1 MPSRSRGIR
10 ILLTLLVVA
19 IVGGA
24 VGLGVVYFTL
34 LRDLPEMESVAEY
47 HPPLTS
53 LVLDRKG
60 RLIGE
65 FYDERRRLVAYEDV
79 PRHTVL
85 AFVAGEDA
93 SFFEHEGI
101 DYMGILRAAWVNLA
115 AGGEVKQGGSTITQ
129 QTVKG
134 LLLTPE
140 RKIQRKIKE
149 LILARR
155 LEQQLS
161 KEDILYLY
169 LNQIYFGQGAWGIE
183 EAARTYFGKPASEL
197 GVSESALLAGLPQ
210 RPSDYSPTSNPRAA
224 ERRRRYVLQRMR
236 VEGFIDEET
245 FRSELESPP
254 ELKAPEDRVDARGA
268 AYFVEEVR
276 RRLYDTIG
284 SELVLRGGIT
294 VTTTLDLD
302 LQREATQAIRGGLEQ
317 LDRRQGW
324 RGPEST
330 LAVEMLGDAI
340 IELGKLNEL
349 VATVEAPIEDDPEVA
364 EALAA
369 MTPEPPSEPEP
380 VAIPTDTPLRGVVLA
395 VNPKEKTARVAFAP
409 EVEATVRLADV
420 RWARKPDPSK
430 RAHSMRAI
438 EQIFQVG
445 QAASFRILADDADL
459 DGAAAPGRV
468 LYAELNQS
476 PLAEGALLSFD
487 IKTGDVRALVGG
499 YDYRRS
505 EFDRATQARRQAG
518 SAFKPLI
525 YAAALERDYTPAS
538 ILVDRPVVY
547 EDPDSGFVWRPQN
560 YSRKFLGRL
569 PMRTALARSVNNATI
584 HLFRDLRTN
593 NVIEFARRVGI
604 ESPLARDLSLALGSS
619 SVTLL
624 EMTRAYAVFASG
636 GEQVLPTF
644 ITAVHDREGEA
655 ILGTQILGTVPE
667 VEEWRPKHQAPE
679 DAELAQ
685 IVKRLEAGA
694 PGEEGNGPAHRTRV
708 ISPQLAYLASD
719 LLRAAVF
726 DPKGTGR
733 GARELGRKVGGKTGT
748 TNFGGDAWFIGF
760 SPDVVTGV
768 WVGYDEKRVLGKGET
783 GGRTALPIWRDYMK
797 HALKEHPNRDFAV
810 PSGIVFTRVDPATG
824 LLAAAGSKD
833 AYLQGFAEGTEPT
846 QTAKQASRGRE
857 GGRLLR
863 LDEF

>member
-10 ILLTLLVVA
+10 ILLSLLALAFAAAVVGAAA
-19 IVGGA
+19 IH
-24 VGLGVVYFTL
+24 FTL
-34 LRDLPEMESVAEY
+34 LRDLPEMKSVAEY
-47 HPPLTS
+47 HPALTS
-53 LVLDRKG
+53 RVLDREG

-65 FYDERRRLVAYEDV
+65 FYDERRSLVPYDDV

-93 SFFEHEGI
+93 HFFEHEGI
-101 DYMGILRAAWVNLA
+101 DYLGILRAAWVNLA

-140 RKIQRKIKE
+140 RKMQRKIKE

-155 LEQQLS
+155 LEQHLS

-183 EAARTYFGKPASEL
+183 EAARTYFGKSASEL

-210 RPSDYSPTSNPRAA
+210 RPSDYSPTTNPRAA

-236 VEGFIDEET
+236 VEDFIDEET
-245 FRSELESPP
+245 FRTELANPP
-254 ELKAPEDRVDARGA
+254 ELRSAEDRVAALPA

-284 SELVLRGGIT
+284 SDLVLRGGIT
-294 VTTTLDLD
+294 VHTTLDLD
-302 LQREATQAIRGGLEQ
+302 LQREATEAVRSGLEK

-324 RGPEST
+324 RGPEKTISPEH
-330 LAVEMLGDAI
+330 LDDAI
-340 IELGKLNEL
+340 VELGKLNEL
-349 VATVEAPIEDDPEVA
+349 VPEDEEPIEDEPEVA
-364 EALAA
+364 QALAA
-369 MTPEPPSEPEP
+369 ATAAIDAPEPEP
-380 VAIPTDTPLRGVVLA
+380 VRTPTDEPLRGVVIA
-395 VNPKEKTARVAFAP
+395 VNPKEDTARVAFAP

-420 RWARKPDPSK
+420 RWARRPDPSK
-430 RAHSMRAI
+430 RPSSVRHI
-438 EQIFQVG
+438 EQIFQLG
-445 QAASFRILADDADL
+445 QAASFRILPDESDADD
-459 DGAAAPGRV
+459 AAAPGRP
-468 LYAELNQS
+468 LFATLAQT

-487 IKTGDVRALVGG
+487 VESGGVRALVGG

-518 SAFKPLI
+518 SSFKPII
-525 YAAALERDYTPAS
+525 YAAALEADYTPAS

-547 EDPDSGFVWRPQN
+547 EDPESGFVWRPQN

-569 PMRTALARSVNNATI
+569 PLREALARSVNNATI

-593 NVIEFARRVGI
+593 NVIEFARRLGV
-604 ESPLARDLSLALGSS
+604 ESPLASDLSLALGSS

-636 GEQVLPTF
+636 GEQVLPVF
-644 ITAVHDREGEA
+644 ITAVYDRDGER
-655 ILGTQILGTVPE
+655 ILGPQVLGGVPE
-667 VEEWRPKHQAPE
+667 VEAWKPKNQTPE
-679 DAELAQ
+679 DAELAR
-685 IVKRLEAGA
+685 IVDELEAED
-694 PGEEGNGPAHRTRV
+694 EEGPARKQV
-708 ISPQLAYLASD
+708 ISPQLAYLATD

-726 DPKGTGR
+726 DSHGTGR

-748 TNFGGDAWFIGF
+748 TNFGGDAWFVGF

-783 GGRTALPIWRDYMK
+783 GGRTALPIWRDYMAQ
-797 HALKEHPNRDFAV
+797 ALAAHPDRDFPV
-810 PSGIVFTRVDPATG
+810 PSGIVFTRVDPETG
-824 LLAAAGSKD
+824 MLAGASSRD
-833 AYLQGFAEGTEPT
+833 AYLQAFAEGTEPT
-846 QTAKQASRGRE
+846 QTAKQASRGDER
-857 GGRLLR
+857 GRLLR

>member
-10 ILLTLLVVA
+10 ILLALVFLAVA
-19 IVGGA
+19 GAA
-24 VGLGVVYFTL
+24 VGVGVIWFTL
-34 LRDLPEMESVAEY
+34 LRDLPEMASVEEY
-47 HPPLTS
+47 RPPLSS
-53 LVLDRKG
+53 LVLDREG
-60 RLIGE
+60 RLLGE
-65 FYDERRRLVAYEDV
+65 FHEERRRLIPYEEV

-183 EAARTYFGKPASEL
+183 EAARTYFGKSAREL
-197 GVSESALLAGLPQ
+197 DVSESALLAGLPQ

-236 VEGFIDEET
+236 VEEFIDEKT
-245 FRSELESPP
+245 FREALDNPP
-254 ELKAPEDRVDARGA
+254 ELKPHEERVHARPA

-276 RRLYDTIG
+276 RHLYDTIG
-284 SELVLRGGIT
+284 SDLVLRGGLTIH
-294 VTTTLDLD
+294 TTLDLE
-302 LQREATQAIRGGLEQ
+302 LQREATEAVRSGLED

-324 RGPEST
+324 RGAEKVLSPEN
-330 LAVEMLGDAI
+330 LEEAI
-340 IELGKLNEL
+340 VELGKLNEL
-349 VATVEAPIEDDPEVA
+349 VPEPEAPVEDEPEVA
-364 EALAA
+364 EALAKVA
-369 MTPEPPSEPEP
+369 PVKAKEPEP
-380 VAIPTDTPLRGVVLA
+380 VRVPTDVPLRGVVTA
-395 VNPKEKTARVAFAP
+395 IDPGDDTARVAFAP
-409 EVEATVRLADV
+409 EVEATVRLSDV

-430 RAHSMRAI
+430 RPRSVRHI
-438 EQIFQVG
+438 EEIFQVG
-445 QAASFRILADDADL
+445 QAASFRVLPAEGDEGDA
-459 DGAAAPGRV
+459 AKPGRP
-468 LYAELNQS
+468 LQATLAQT

-487 IKTGDVRALVGG
+487 VNTGGVLALVGG

-569 PMRTALARSVNNATI
+569 PMREALARSVNNATI

-593 NVIEFARRVGI
+593 NVIDFARRLGV

-636 GEQVLPTF
+636 GYQVLPIF
-644 ITAVHDREGEA
+644 ITSVENRDGER
-655 ILGTQILGTVPE
+655 ILGPQVLGSVPE
-667 VEEWRPKHQAPE
+667 VEEWRPESRTPE
-679 DAELAQ
+679 DAELAR
-685 IVKRLEAGA
+685 IVEQLESQDEEAVRRKR
-694 PGEEGNGPAHRTRV
+694 V
-708 ISPQLAYLASD
+708 VSPQLAYLATD

-726 DPKGTGR
+726 DPHGTGR

-768 WVGYDEKRVLGKGET
+768 WVGYDEKRVLGLGET
-783 GGRTALPIWRDYMK
+783 GGRTALPIWREYMEE
-797 HALKEHPNRDFAV
+797 ALDEYPNRDFPV
-810 PSGIVFTRVDPATG
+810 PNGIVFARVDPQTG
-824 LLAAAGSKD
+824 MLAGAESEG

-846 QTAKQASRGRE
+846 QTAKQASRSGER
-857 GGRLLR
+857 GRLLR
-863 LDEF
+863 LDDF

>member
-10 ILLTLLVVA
+10 ILLTLFVIAV
-19 IVGGA
+19 VGGT
-24 VGLGVVYFTL
+24 VGLGVIYFTL
-34 LRDLPEMESVAEY
+34 LRDLPEMKDVAEY

-53 LVLDRKG
+53 RVLDRKG
-60 RLIGE
+60 QLIGE

-93 SFFEHEGI
+93 NFFQHEGI
-101 DYMGILRAAWVNLA
+101 DYVGILRAAWVNLA

-140 RKIQRKIKE
+140 RKLQRKIKE

-155 LEQQLS
+155 LEQRLS

-183 EAARTYFGKPASEL
+183 EAARTYFGKPALEL
-197 GVSESALLAGLPQ
+197 SVSESALLAGLPQ

-245 FRSELESPP
+245 FRTELGNPP
-254 ELKAPEDRVDARGA
+254 KLKPPQDRVDARVA

-276 RRLYDTIG
+276 RLLYAAIG
-284 SELVLRGGIT
+284 SDLVLRGGIT

-302 LQREATQAIRGGLEQ
+302 LQREATAAVRSGLEE
-317 LDRRQGW
+317 LDQRQGW

-330 LAVEMLGDAI
+330 LSPETLSDAVV
-340 IELGKLNEL
+340 ELGKLNEL
-349 VATVEAPIEDDPEVA
+349 IAEVEAPIEDDPEVA

-369 MTPEPPSEPEP
+369 VSPVTPAEPEP
-380 VAIPTDTPLRGVVLA
+380 VAIPTRTPLRGVVLA
-395 VNPKEKTARVAFAP
+395 VNPKDDTARVAFAP
-409 EVEATVRLADV
+409 DIEATVRLADV

-430 RAHSMRAI
+430 RPSSVREI
-438 EQIFQVG
+438 EHIFQVG
-445 QAASFRILADDADL
+445 QAASFQILPDDADR
-459 DGAAAPGRV
+459 DDVAAADRP
-468 LYAELNQS
+468 LFASLSQA

-487 IKTGDVRALVGG
+487 LETGGVRALVGG

-518 SAFKPLI
+518 SSFKPLI

-569 PMRTALARSVNNATI
+569 PMRAALAQSVNNATI

-644 ITAVHDREGEA
+644 ITAVHDREGEP
-655 ILGTQILGTVPE
+655 ILGTQILGSVPE
-667 VEEWRPKHQAPE
+667 VDEWRPEQETPE
-679 DAELAQ
+679 DAELAR
-685 IVKRLEAGA
+685 IVERLEAG
-694 PGEEGNGPAHRTRV
+694 EEAGQPARRKRV
-708 ISPQLAYLASD
+708 LSPQLAYLATD

-726 DPKGTGR
+726 DTNGTGR

-748 TNFGGDAWFIGF
+748 TNFGGDAWFVGF

-783 GGRTALPIWRDYMK
+783 GGRTALPVWRAYMK
-797 HALKEHPNRDFAV
+797 HALAEYPNRDFPV
-810 PSGIVFTRVDPATG
+810 PSGIVFTRVDPETG
-824 LLAAAGSKD
+824 LLASAGTEN
-833 AYLQGFAEGTEPT
+833 AYLQAFAEGTEPT
-846 QTAKQASRGRE
+846 QTAKQASRGGER
-857 GGRLLR
+857 GKLLR

>member
-10 ILLTLLVVA
+10 ILLVLLVLAVVGVA
-19 IVGGA
+19 AGGA
-24 VGLGVVYFTL
+24 VVYFTL
-34 LRDLPEMESVAEY
+34 LRDLPGMDSVSEY
-47 HPPLTS
+47 HPALTS
-53 LVLDRKG
+53 RVLDRKG

-65 FYDERRRLVAYEDV
+65 FYEERRTLVPYDEI

-85 AFVAGEDA
+85 AFVAAEDA
-93 SFFEHEGI
+93 GFFEHEGI

-115 AGGEVKQGGSTITQ
+115 AGGAVKQGGSTITQ

-155 LEQQLS
+155 LEHKLS
-161 KEDILYLY
+161 KEDILFLY
-169 LNQIYFGQGAWGIE
+169 LNQIYFGQGAWGIG
-183 EAARTYFGKPASEL
+183 EAARTYFGKPVSEL
-197 GVSESALLAGLPQ
+197 TVSESALLAGLPQ
-210 RPSDYSPTSNPRAA
+210 RPSEYSPTSNPLAA

-245 FRSELESPP
+245 FRTALEGPP
-254 ELKAPEDRVDARGA
+254 ELRPPEDRIAARVA

-276 RRLYDTIG
+276 RRLYETIG

-294 VTTTLDLD
+294 VETTLDLD
-302 LQREATQAIRGGLEQ
+302 LQREATEAVRSGLRR

-324 RGPEST
+324 RGAEKMIS
-330 LAVEMLGDAI
+330 LENLGEAI
-340 IELGKLNEL
+340 VELGKLNKL
-349 VATVEAPIEDDPEVA
+349 VRE
-364 EALAA
+364 
-369 MTPEPPSEPEP
+369 PEPPANAEPTAAGEPSEATADAPEP
-380 VAIPTDTPLRGVVLA
+380 GELGPIAPPTGVPLRAVVTA
-395 VNPKEKTARVAFAP
+395 VTPRANTARVAFAP
-409 EVEATVRLADV
+409 GIDATVRLADV
-420 RWARKPDPSK
+420 RWARKPDPSQ
-430 RAHSMRAI
+430 RPRSVRHI
-438 EQIFQVG
+438 EQIFQIG
-445 QAASFRILADDADL
+445 QAASFQILPDDADAN
-459 DGAAAPGRV
+459 GTAAPGRK
-468 LYAELNQS
+468 LFATLHQA

-487 IKTGDVRALVGG
+487 VATGGVHALVGG

-518 SAFKPLI
+518 SSFKPLI

-547 EDPDSGFVWRPQN
+547 EDPESGFVWRPQN

-569 PMRTALARSVNNATI
+569 PMREALARSVNNATI
-584 HLFRDLRTN
+584 HLFRDIGAK
-593 NVIEFARRVGI
+593 NVIRFARRLGV
-604 ESPLARDLSLALGSS
+604 ESPLAHDLSLALGSS

-624 EMTRAYAVFASG
+624 EMARAYAVFASG
-636 GEQVLPTF
+636 GEQVLPIF
-644 ITAVHDREGEA
+644 ITSVIDREGHP
-655 ILGTQILGTVPE
+655 ILGTQVLGDVPDVPE
-667 VEEWRPKHQAPE
+667 WKPTVSTPE
-679 DAELAQ
+679 DAELAR
-685 IVKRLEAGA
+685 IVENLET
-694 PGEEGNGPAHRTRV
+694 EGSDDPLAHRKRV
-708 ISPQLAYLASD
+708 ISPQLAYLATD

-726 DPKGTGR
+726 DPHGTGR

-748 TNFGGDAWFIGF
+748 TNFGGDAWFMGF

-797 HALKEHPNRDFAV
+797 LALKEYPNRDFPV
-810 PSGIVFTRVDPATG
+810 PNGIVFARVDRETG
-824 LLAAAGSKD
+824 LLAGSGSKHP
-833 AYLQGFAEGTEPT
+833 YLQAFTEGTEPT
-846 QTAKQASRGRE
+846 QTANQASRDSGR
-857 GGRLLR
+857 GRLLR